1 MTQYEPTIG
10 IEVHVQLKTRT
21 KAFCSCPVTFGEEPN
36 TYTCPVCLGHPG
48 TLPVLN
54 QEAYRLAL
62 KAAIALNCDI
72 ARRAEF
78 DRKHYYYP
86 DLAKGFQISQHY
98 TAVGSDG
105 YITVWDDERNFY
117 DLEIQ
122 RVHLEEDVAKG
133 IHEEDYIPEGMTYL
147 DFNRSGV
154 PLMEV
159 VGEPVIKSPEMA
171 RRYLTALRATLR
183 EAGISDCNL
192 AAGAFRI
199 DTNISMKPVDS
210 EVLGTQV
217 ELKNLNSFRSV
228 ERALKYEIERQTRV
242 LEGGGEVLRET
253 RHFDEHKGET
263 WHLRTK
269 EVKADY
275 RYFPEP
281 DLPPIEIDLP
291 YIEDT
296 AAELPPAPAQRV
308 RHILDSYPVDVGGA
322 ETIAFAEQYYP
333 FLLDATA
340 AYSGDPR
347 KLVNWLLGDV
357 SRELHE
363 REVKLADTSLDAQA
377 FAGLISLVD
386 EGRINVAGGREVLA
400 ELMDKGGDPEK
411 IVATKGLEQVSDAGE
426 LEAVVAEAIETNP
439 KVAADIRAGKDRA
452 KGAIVGY
459 VMKQTKGKA
468 NPQLVNE
475 LIDKLLN

>member
-1 MTQYEPTIG
+1 
-10 IEVHVQLKTRT
+10 
-21 KAFCSCPVTFGEEPN
+21 N

-48 TLPVLN
+48 TLPALN
-54 QEAYRLAL
+54 REAYRLSL
-62 KAAIALNCDI
+62 KAAVALNCDI
-72 ARRAEF
+72 ARRLDF

-105 YITVWDDERNFY
+105 YVTVWDDERNFY
-117 DLEIQ
+117 DLEIE

-133 IHEEDYIPEGMTYL
+133 IHEEDFIPEGTTYL
-147 DFNRSGV
+147 DYNRSGV

-159 VGEPVIKSPEMA
+159 VGEPVIRSAAMA

-183 EAGISDCNL
+183 EADISDCNL

-210 EVLGTQV
+210 GTLGTQV

-228 ERALKYEIERQTRV
+228 ERALKYEIKRQTAV

-275 RYFPEP
+275 RFFPEP
-281 DLPPIEIDLP
+281 DLPPLEVDVA
-291 YIEDT
+291 YVEDAT
-296 AAELPPAPAQRV
+296 YELPPAPSQRV

-322 ETIAFAEQYYP
+322 ETIAFAEGYYP

-340 AYSGDPR
+340 AYSGDTR
-347 KLVNWLLGDV
+347 KLVNWLVGDV

-363 REVKLADTSLDAQA
+363 RGTILSATKLTAKAFAKLA
-377 FAGLISLVD
+377 SLVD
-386 EGRINVAGGREVLA
+386 EGRVNVTGGREVLA
-400 ELMDKGGDPEK
+400 VLMDKGGKPEG
-411 IVATKGLEQVSDAGE
+411 IVETEGLEQVSDADA
-426 LEAVVAEAIETNP
+426 LEAVVAEAIEANP
-439 KVAADIRAGKDRA
+439 KAVADIKAGKDRA

-459 VMKQTKGKA
+459 VMIQTRGKA
-468 NPQLVNE
+468 NPKLVNE
-475 LIDKLLN
+475 LIDELLG

>member
-21 KAFCSCPVTFGEEPN
+21 KCFCSCPVTFGEEPN

-48 TLPVLN
+48 TLPALN
-54 QEAYRLAL
+54 REAYRLAL
-62 KAAIALNCDI
+62 KAAIAFNCDI
-72 ARRAEF
+72 ARRLDF

-86 DLAKGFQISQHY
+86 DLSKGFQISQHY

-105 YITVWDDERNFY
+105 YVTVWDDERNFY
-117 DLEIQ
+117 DLEIE

-133 IHEEDYIPEGMTYL
+133 IHQEDYIPEGMTYL

-159 VGEPVIKSPEMA
+159 VGEPVIKSPAMA

-192 AAGAFRI
+192 SAGAFRI

-210 EVLGTQV
+210 DELGTLV

-228 ERALKYEIERQTRV
+228 ERALKYEIERQTAI
-242 LEGGGEVLRET
+242 LDSGGEVLRET
-253 RHFDEHKGET
+253 RHFDEHKGKT

-269 EVKADY
+269 EAKADY

-281 DLPPIEIDLP
+281 DLPPLEVDID
-291 YIEDT
+291 YIE
-296 AAELPPAPAQRV
+296 AAASELPPAPSQRV
-308 RHILDSYPVDVGGA
+308 RHILDSYKVDVGGA
-322 ETIAFAEQYYP
+322 ETIAFAEGYYP

-340 AYSGDPR
+340 AYEGDTR

-357 SRELHE
+357 SRELRE
-363 REVKLADTSLDAQA
+363 RKTKLVNTPLKAEALAQ
-377 FAGLISLVD
+377 LVTLVD
-386 EGRINVAGGREVLA
+386 EGRINVAGGREILA
-400 ELMDKGGDPEK
+400 DLMTDGGNPED
-411 IVATKGLEQVSDAGE
+411 IVEAKGLEQVSDSDE
-426 LEAVVAEAIETNP
+426 LEAVVAEAIEANP
-439 KVAADIRAGKDRA
+439 KAVADIKAGKDRA

-459 VMKQTKGKA
+459 VMKQTKSKA
-468 NPQLVNE
+468 NPKLVNE
-475 LIDKLLN
+475 LIDKLLG